1 MTETPRDSNPALK
14 HFDACLTEK
23 DFERF
28 SKLVYDQCG
37 IKLPSHKRSML
48 EARLRKRLRAHNLY
62 SFEEYAELVFSKGE
76 ATEELVKL
84 IDVVTTN
91 KTDFFREPAHYD
103 YLVKSALP
111 FLVESFG
118 SGINQP
124 LRVWSAG
131 CSTGKEPYTL
141 AMVLKEYQKE
151 LPDFRFDILGTDI
164 CTDVL
169 EKAVQGIYPVVK
181 AEPIP
186 TALKKKY
193 LLKSKDPENSMV
205 CIVPELRSLVRYR
218 RLNFMDDD
226 FGFREPFDIIF
237 CRNVIIYFD
246 RPTQECLLT
255 KLVDNL
261 DVGRY
266 LFLGLSETLLGLNL
280 PLTQIA
286 PSVYRRI

>member
-111 FLVESFG
+111 FLV
-118 SGINQP
+118 
-124 LRVWSAG
+124 V
-131 CSTGKEPYTL
+131 
-141 AMVLKEYQKE
+141 
-151 LPDFRFDILGTDI
+151 
-164 CTDVL
+164 
-169 EKAVQGIYPVVK
+169 
-181 AEPIP
+181 
-186 TALKKKY
+186 
-193 LLKSKDPENSMV
+193 
-205 CIVPELRSLVRYR
+205 
-218 RLNFMDDD
+218 
-226 FGFREPFDIIF
+226 
-237 CRNVIIYFD
+237 
-246 RPTQECLLT
+246 
-255 KLVDNL
+255 
-261 DVGRY
+261 
-266 LFLGLSETLLGLNL
+266 
-280 PLTQIA
+280 
-286 PSVYRRI
+286 

>member
-14 HFDACLTEK
+14 RFDASLTDK
-23 DFERF
+23 DFDRF

-37 IKLPSHKRSML
+37 IKLPAHKRSML
-48 EARLRKRLRAHNLY
+48 EARLRKRLRAHNLHT
-62 SFEEYAELVFSKGE
+62 FEDYADLVFAHGE
-76 ATEELVKL
+76 STEELVKL

-103 YLVKSALP
+103 YLVESALP
-111 FLVESFG
+111 FLVGSFG

-124 LRVWSAG
+124 LRIWSAG

-151 LPDFRFDILGTDI
+151 KPDFQFDILGTDI

-169 EKAVQGIYPVVK
+169 EKAVQGIYPVAK

-186 TALKKKY
+186 VALKKKY
-193 LLKSKDPENSMV
+193 LLKSKGPDSSMV
-205 CIVPELRSLVRYR
+205 RIVPELRSLVRYR

-237 CRNVIIYFD
+237 CRNMIIYFD
-246 RPTQECLLT
+246 RPTQE
-255 KLVDNL
+255 
-261 DVGRY
+261 R
-266 LFLGLSETLLGLNL
+266 
-280 PLTQIA
+280 
-286 PSVYRRI
+286 